1 MFTHEIQLLSRQK
14 GDFHFHRNAAL
25 SVDIS
30 GQIGFRSYFFAGRR
44 SLVILLENREDV
56 DQVLS
61 ALPRYAAVSVREVH
75 GGISAEDSSSASS
88 AA

>member
-1 MFTHEIQLLSRQK
+1 MFSHEIQLLSRQK

-25 SVDIS
+25 SADIT
-30 GQIGFRSYFFAGRR
+30 GEIAFRSYFFAGRR
-44 SLVILLENREDV
+44 SLVILLENRDDV

-61 ALPRYAAVSVREVH
+61 VLPRYAAVSVREV
-75 GGISAEDSSSASS
+75 GGGAASQDSRSASS

>member
-14 GDFHFHRNAAL
+14 GDYHFHRNAAL
-25 SVDIS
+25 SANIE
-30 GQIGFRSYFFAGRR
+30 GEIGFRSYYFAGRR
-44 SLVILLENREDV
+44 SLVILLESKDDV

-61 ALPRYAAVSVREVH
+61 VLPRYAAVSVREVA
-75 GGISAEDSSSASS
+75 GGATGYGSRSTSS

>member
-25 SVDIS
+25 SASIS
-30 GQIGFRSYFFAGRR
+30 GEIAFRSYFFAGRR
-44 SLVILLENREDV
+44 SLVVLLETREDV

-61 ALPRYAAVSVREVH
+61 VLPRYAAVSVREL
-75 GGISAEDSSSASS
+75 GGGAAGYDSRSASS